1 MAFVRK
7 VPRGGWG
14 VQLPVVFAII
24 LASFVTAMFLT
35 QWQLFSVGR
44 TSLEIADGTT
54 PSIEYLASA
63 RGEMRHVEVLLHDD
77 LDLARAD
84 APAQLRGIG
93 VARRAMNESI
103 ADYLVLPV
111 GTEEQRL
118 WGDILRTKDVFND
131 EVDRTLAAIDRRDFD
146 GASAELRSVSA
157 AGDALGAAITRD
169 IEQNAEQSHSLAL
182 SIARVQRR
190 SMFLAV
196 GLAGLCV
203 AITIFGA
210 AAVRRV
216 VAQRAAFAEE
226 RRKLLETRATELEQF
241 AGRVAHDILSPLG
254 TVSLAL
260 RTSTAPEMG
269 DAMRAQI
276 AERGNA
282 AIKRIDRLV
291 NGLLAFAVAGAEPG
305 EGAEADV
312 EATISDL
319 ERELGLEAKGAGAEL
334 FVKVDVAHRVACNPG
349 VLTSVVANLAHNAI
363 KYIGD
368 GATKRIEIRA
378 YETRSAIRVEVQD
391 TGPGLPPDLEPRVF
405 EPYVRGHG
413 ASKAGIGL
421 GLATVKRIAE
431 AHHGRVGVKSI
442 VGAGCT
448 FWIELPRGPLQAA
461 HAEQLD
467 AATVH

>member
-1 MAFVRK
+1 VAFVRK
-7 VPRGGWG
+7 IPRGGWG

-54 PSIEYLASA
+54 PSIEHLASA

-77 LDLARAD
+77 LDLARAGGTV
-84 APAQLRGIG
+84 PLRGISDG
-93 VARRAMNESI
+93 RRAMNESI

-111 GTEEQRL
+111 DSEEQKL
-118 WGDILRTKDVFND
+118 WGDILRTKDLFND
-131 EVDRTLAAIDRRDFD
+131 EVDRTIAAIDRRDFE
-146 GASAELRSVSA
+146 GAAAELQSVSA

-169 IEQNAEQSHSLAL
+169 IEENAEQSHSLAL

-190 SMFLAV
+190 AMFLAV

-216 VAQRAAFAEE
+216 VAQRAMFAEE

-260 RTSTAPEMG
+260 RTSTAPEMS

-276 AERGNA
+276 ADRGNS

-312 EATISDL
+312 EATITDL
-319 ERELGLEAKGAGAEL
+319 ERDLGVEARAAGAEL
-334 FVKVDVAHRVACNPG
+334 YVKLDVAHMVACNPG
-349 VLTSVVANLAHNAI
+349 VLTSVVSNLAHNAI

-368 GATKRIEIRA
+368 GATRRIDIRA
-378 YETRSAIRVEVQD
+378 CETRSAIRVEVED

-413 ASKAGIGL
+413 SSKAGIGL

-431 AHHGRVGVKSI
+431 AHHGRVGVKSV

-448 FWIELPRGPLQAA
+448 FWIELPKGPELPAR
-461 HAEQLD
+461 AEHMD